1 MTVKVTRY
9 TVLREDGYYP
19 HYDTRHTGRN
29 VIVSDLGMARYWKHR
44 RPAEKYVGKFGGKV
58 IEVEVTYMRV
68 S

>member
-1 MTVKVTRY
+1 MKTIKY
-9 TVLREDGYYP
+9 SVLREDGYYP
-19 HYDTRHTGRN
+19 HWNPADTAGG
-29 VIVSDLGMARYWKHR
+29 VVSLTLGEARYWKNR

>member
-1 MTVKVTRY
+1 MIKY

-19 HYDTRHTGRN
+19 HWDPVDTGRG
-29 VIVSDLGMARYWKHR
+29 VIGITLLDARLWTHR
-44 RPAEKYVGKFGGKV
+44 KPAEKYVGKFGGKV

>member
-1 MTVKVTRY
+1 MTRY

-19 HYDTRHTGRN
+19 DGSYDSKVVRLG
-29 VIVSDLGMARYWKHR
+29 VITSAIDRAKLWQHR
-44 RPAEKYVGKFGGKV
+44 KWAEKYVGKFGGKV